1 MRRWR
6 WCATTSTLCR
16 RRSAGRCS
24 SRIHRPTCCSKNRRC
39 ARRNSSAPSRGARTA
54 ASCST
59 STTCSCR
66 RPTTASRRSTIWPII
81 RSGSSVRSISPD
93 MPNPDMPNRATTRAS
108 RCSSTATTVPSPTR
122 SGACSRASSRERG
135 RSRRSSNGTARSRNG
150 RVLKRKP
157 PPRKGFSIAPAR
169 SEGATMRPDPSA
181 HERTTAAAAYAAAFS
196 AALLEPDRETP
207 ALVSGPAG
215 KAAAKRYNV
224 YRNNVTVSL
233 IDALAA
239 VYPAVQRVTGVEFFR
254 AMARFHIRETP
265 PTSPL
270 LLEYG
275 RDFPAFIER
284 YEYARGMPWLAD
296 AARIERAW
304 LDAYHAA
311 DVRPL
316 TASDLASVPAERL
329 ADLVFAPHPATWVL
343 RSRFAAVT
351 IVAANRAPGPVEAI
365 DASQAED
372 ALITRP
378 ESDVVV
384 RRLAPGEAEFLS
396 ALIAGRP
403 LGEAVGA
410 TLEAYPDFD
419 IGAGVATLIES
430 GACASASLGD
440 NS

>member
-1 MRRWR
+1 
-6 WCATTSTLCR
+6 
-16 RRSAGRCS
+16 
-24 SRIHRPTCCSKNRRC
+24 
-39 ARRNSSAPSRGARTA
+39 
-54 ASCST
+54 
-59 STTCSCR
+59 
-66 RPTTASRRSTIWPII
+66 
-81 RSGSSVRSISPD
+81 
-93 MPNPDMPNRATTRAS
+93 
-108 RCSSTATTVPSPTR
+108 
-122 SGACSRASSRERG
+122 
-135 RSRRSSNGTARSRNG
+135 
-150 RVLKRKP
+150 
-157 PPRKGFSIAPAR
+157 
-169 SEGATMRPDPSA
+169 MRPDLSPAAS
-181 HERTTAAAAYAAAFS
+181 TASGAAYAAAFS

-239 VYPAVQRVTGVEFFR
+239 VYPAVQRITGVEFFR

-270 LLEYG
+270 LFEYG
-275 RDFPAFIER
+275 RDFPTFIER
-284 YEYARGMPWLAD
+284 YEYAQGMPWLAD

-311 DVRPL
+311 DAGPL
-316 TASDLASVPAERL
+316 TASDLASFPPERL
-329 ADLVFAPHPATWVL
+329 ADLVFEPHPATRVL
-343 RSRFAAVT
+343 RSGFAAVT
-351 IVAANRAPGPVEAI
+351 IFAANRAPGPVEAI

-378 ESDVVV
+378 EFDVVV
-384 RRLAPGEAEFLS
+384 RRLAPAEAEFLS
-396 ALIAGRP
+396 ALIDGRP
-403 LGEAVGA
+403 LGEAAGA
-410 TLEAYPDFD
+410 ALEAYPDFD

>member
-1 MRRWR
+1 
-6 WCATTSTLCR
+6 
-16 RRSAGRCS
+16 
-24 SRIHRPTCCSKNRRC
+24 
-39 ARRNSSAPSRGARTA
+39 
-54 ASCST
+54 
-59 STTCSCR
+59 
-66 RPTTASRRSTIWPII
+66 
-81 RSGSSVRSISPD
+81 
-93 MPNPDMPNRATTRAS
+93 
-108 RCSSTATTVPSPTR
+108 
-122 SGACSRASSRERG
+122 
-135 RSRRSSNGTARSRNG
+135 
-150 RVLKRKP
+150 
-157 PPRKGFSIAPAR
+157 
-169 SEGATMRPDPSA
+169 MRPDPSA
-181 HERTTAAAAYAAAFS
+181 HERTTAAAAYATAFS

-239 VYPAVQRVTGVEFFR
+239 VYPAVRRVTGVEFFR

-270 LLEYG
+270 LFEYG

-311 DVRPL
+311 DAAPL
-316 TASDLASVPAERL
+316 TGSHLASVPAERL

-378 ESDVVV
+378 ESDVAV
-384 RRLAPGEAEFLS
+384 RRLAPGEAGFLS

-403 LGEAVGA
+403 LGEAAGA
-410 TLEAYPDFD
+410 ALEAYPDFD
-419 IGAGVATLIES
+419 IGAGVASLIES